1 MAIETKEIKALGKK
15 LKFAKSERYALS
27 ELIAYLKTSWP
38 GVKFKLYGSKVKGIA
53 DEESDI
59 DLLIML
65 PCNVTEEIRKKLI
78 YTVFDINLTFET
90 NISTLIIARVEWESA
105 PFSLL
110 PTVPLKKIMK
120 YQKSQ
125 NLHLSLQ
132 NRL

>member
-1 MAIETKEIKALGKK
+1 MVLETKEIKALGKK

-38 GVKFKLYGSKVKGIA
+38 GVKFKLFGSKVKGIA

-65 PCNVTEEIRKKLI
+65 PCSVTEELRKKII
-78 YTVFDINLTFET
+78 YKVFDINLIFET

-110 PTVPLKKIMK
+110 PIHAYIEEEGVPL
-120 YQKSQ
+120 
-125 NLHLSLQ
+125 
-132 NRL
+132 